1 MFIEKL
7 FFESAKQLCA
17 RTNVDFKFKFEDC
30 KDRLKAVFFNPTSK
44 HHYSFSDIVKAG
56 EKCLKAQGITE
67 DLITKLACSIITTTN
82 KAGKSPSSIFVSGH
96 TSFEILH
103 EKISKNESD
112 AAILD
117 FIQEHA
123 TTPNHKRAL
132 EMKYSQF
139 QKPSVEVA

>member
-1 MFIEKL
+1 MHQI
-7 FFESAKQLCA
+7 
-17 RTNVDFKFKFEDC
+17 
-30 KDRLKAVFFNPTSK
+30 FN
-44 HHYSFSDIVKAG
+44 IVKAG

-67 DLITKLACSIITTTN
+67 DLISKLACSIITTSN

-139 QKPSVEVA
+139 QKTSVGVA